1 MYSWENLSTE
11 SNYRGD
17 MDAEKR
23 QYYATKC
30 FVTVGKMTKGNE
42 KEAVFENPKNDF
54 PTKISYTKIT
64 NDSIVAAISGIQNG
78 KEKSE
83 LFSMKKSK

>member
-23 QYYATKC
+23 QYHAAKS

-42 KEAVFENPKNDF
+42 KKWFLKIRKMIFRQKSAIPKLQMTALWLRF
-54 PTKISYTKIT
+54 PKFKT
-64 NDSIVAAISGIQNG
+64 
-78 KEKSE
+78 EKRKANY
-83 LFSMKKSK
+83 FQ